1 MNIITNTREQISWI
15 SSLRGLLVLLVFI
28 SHLNIPIVSK
38 DFLFILGRIGVVGFF
53 LISGFLA
60 VNSIEKRNV
69 KQFYLNRF
77 FRIYPIY
84 WLLLIILFGL
94 SGENE
99 VIELLFNMTLFEEFV
114 GYNAMIGSSWMLPIM
129 VLFFAMLPF
138 TIKNYKER
146 KIKYAWVIL
155 CFLCLSTAI
164 LRYFTGKHFP
174 TALCLLIL
182 VGLLGVMEKKDS
194 KLGLKFL
201 ASYEL
206 LLVLST
212 YLSYGSQA
220 ICYFIAYNLGFLVF
234 FLFKY
239 KKMDIFIFKIIGEQ
253 GFTFFLGAAIPM
265 MLLVKIIP
273 GIDSLAWFPYIS
285 LQFVLAFIFAYIVTR
300 LCEKPLLKMGKRWEA
315 KLCNE

>member
-1 MNIITNTREQISWI
+1 MNNISNTREQISWI

-28 SHLNIPIVSK
+28 SHLTIPIVSK

-84 WLLLIILFGL
+84 WLLLIIYFFLTREYG
-94 SGENE
+94 

-129 VLFFAMLPF
+129 IMFFVMLPF
-138 TIKNYKER
+138 IKNCREH
-146 KIKYAWVIL
+146 KIKYVWMIL

-164 LRYFTGKHFP
+164 LRYFTGKPFP
-174 TALCLLIL
+174 TALCLLML
-182 VGLLGVMEKKDS
+182 VGLLGVMEKKDP
-194 KLGLKFL
+194 KMALKSL
-201 ASYEL
+201 ANYEL

-220 ICYFIAYNLGFLVF
+220 ICYFVAYNLGFLLF

-239 KKMDIFIFKIIGEQ
+239 KKMNIFIFKIIGEL

-265 MLLVKIIP
+265 MLLVKMIP
-273 GIDSLAWFPYIS
+273 DIDSLAWFPYIS
-285 LQFVLAFIFAYIVTR
+285 LQFVLAFIFAYVVTR

-315 KLCNE
+315 GL